1 MSYPRALALGALVA
15 AVPVIIAA
23 LIWLGLSTGARA
35 QEEPSCPPDWTQV
48 QNFTGTQDQ
57 TTPPFDIEGA
67 EWRYILEARA
77 TTETSGSLS
86 VDPQAEEEGA
96 VPIVRGFETLTTD
109 QEPEVLNSD
118 VLDGPGTFT
127 LDIDANGSEYT
138 IVVCERGTG
147 GGDSKNK
154 TGGTTTPKKSAT
166 SQPKTSPT
174 PPPPPSPQPTPAP
187 APPFKAGGAEAGP
200 VPLMPNGSCPKEF
213 PIRQGK
219 ACYAD

>member
-1 MSYPRALALGALVA
+1 MYPRAVALGVLVA
-15 AVPVIIAA
+15 AVPLVIAA
-23 LIWLGLSTGARA
+23 LLWLGLSTGAQA
-35 QEEPSCPPDWTQV
+35 QEEPSCPADETQV
-48 QNFTGTQDQ
+48 QSFTGTQDQ

-213 PIRQGK
+213 PVRQGK